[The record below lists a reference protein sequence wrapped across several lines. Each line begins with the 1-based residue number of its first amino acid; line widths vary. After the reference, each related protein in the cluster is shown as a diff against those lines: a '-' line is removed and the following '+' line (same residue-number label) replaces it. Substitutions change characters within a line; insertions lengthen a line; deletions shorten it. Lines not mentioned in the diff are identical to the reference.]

1 LDRARIATAL
11 ERHEEGPEVAEEVQ
25 RILATCDMAR
35 FTPGGAHSD
44 QQLYD
49 AAVTVIGRLERLI
62 RA

>member
-1 LDRARIATAL
+1 L
-11 ERHEEGPEVAEEVQ
+11 ERHAEGAQIAGEVQ

-35 FTPGGAHSD
+35 FTPGGAHGD

-49 AAVTVIGRLERLI
+49 AAIAVIGRMERLI